1 MIRATYLLG
10 LIPLVVGLSI
20 FFSWWIGKAWFL
32 VTLHRLEGYGFI
44 WIIISIP
51 IGLVGLIIAIVNL
64 FRWSKQNLAN
74 SIGGLLC
81 VLINIPVLIWIIAKQ
96 SEIEQR
102 AYVRILN
109 QTEADFAELWI
120 ANSSSKGDYK
130 TLSKERSKT
139 VFFYPKYLSGD
150 FESVPLVDI
159 VTMVIKS
166 GDKTITRVVPE
177 IHKGECI
184 EIVVDREFN
193 IVKK

>member
-1 MIRATYLLG
+1 M
-10 LIPLVVGLSI
+10 
-20 FFSWWIGKAWFL
+20 